1 MQESQPLGPNLS
13 GQKIDAGCVAARPGK
28 AGDQTKLDRV
38 LRDAED
44 DRNRRGGSFG
54 REGTI
59 AEAGCSDHGHTTA
72 DELSHERWQAV
83 VLAVQPVVLD
93 HHVLALDVASFVEGF
108 TKCSAKARGALG
120 RPTADEAD

>member
-1 MQESQPLGPNLS
+1 MRE
-13 GQKIDAGCVAARPGK
+13 
-28 AGDQTKLDRV
+28 
-38 LRDAED
+38 AED

-72 DELSHERWQAV
+72 DELSHERRQAV

-93 HHVLALDVASFVEGF
+93 HHVLALDVAGFVEGF
-108 TKCSAKARGALG
+108 TKRTAIAHGALV
-120 RPTADEAD
+120 

>member
-1 MQESQPLGPNLS
+1 MQESQPLGSNLS
-13 GQKIDAGCVAARPGK
+13 GQKIDAGRVAARPGK

-59 AEAGCSDHGHTTA
+59 AEAGVAITA
-72 DELSHERWQAV
+72 TRRLTS
-83 VLAVQPVVLD
+83 
-93 HHVLALDVASFVEGF
+93 
-108 TKCSAKARGALG
+108 SAMSAGSRS
-120 RPTADEAD
+120 